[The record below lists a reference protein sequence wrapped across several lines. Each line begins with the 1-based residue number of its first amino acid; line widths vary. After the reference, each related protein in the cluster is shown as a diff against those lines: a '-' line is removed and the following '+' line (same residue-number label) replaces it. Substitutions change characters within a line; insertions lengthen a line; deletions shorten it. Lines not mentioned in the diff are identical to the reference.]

1 MQFYLS
7 NFFYLLGGNLMYTI
21 SMTAQR
27 WFIGK
32 LEIFILEMLSEG
44 LEIVK
49 ERDYKKK
56 RVRWS
61 GYVGDGFNKIARNK
75 KLDIKNDSLSMMF
88 C

>member
-1 MQFYLS
+1 
-7 NFFYLLGGNLMYTI
+7 
-21 SMTAQR
+21 
-27 WFIGK
+27 
-32 LEIFILEMLSEG
+32 MLSEG